1 MQRGNSGTDSGA
13 DRSDPAIL
21 QGPDPVTWLRAD
33 WRGLKMS
40 FHQYGFSP
48 ACKTC
53 VHARACKMMDDDCVF
68 EIDAEEVD

>member
-1 MQRGNSGTDSGA
+1 
-13 DRSDPAIL
+13 
-21 QGPDPVTWLRAD
+21 
-33 WRGLKMS
+33 MS